1 MIHHQ
6 TWHTHTKFKLGV
18 FFSQLFF
25 ISDRRFLMI
34 SLPTTSKKYPKRLK
48 KIVLSK
54 KKVYDWLIVEY
65 YLRPTDHKISSLSH
79 YKSTKKSLNAMTHA
93 YRLFKTTFAAALSS
107 LAPLPHT
114 IDHCCHYFTT
124 KEENSMMSPFR
135 RLTTLQYYDNDYA
148 MWHWCY
154 YFRAGQQAKR
164 TYPIQFDS
172 FSFQM

>member
-18 FFSQLFF
+18 FFFATLLH
-25 ISDRRFLMI
+25 IR
-34 SLPTTSKKYPKRLK
+34 PTIFDDLIANNLK
-48 KIVLSK
+48 KIPQEIEEDCFVK
-54 KKVYDWLIVEY
+54 KES
-65 YLRPTDHKISSLSH
+65 LRLVDSRILPPTDHKISSLSH

-148 MWHWCY
+148 M
-154 YFRAGQQAKR
+154 
-164 TYPIQFDS
+164 
-172 FSFQM
+172 